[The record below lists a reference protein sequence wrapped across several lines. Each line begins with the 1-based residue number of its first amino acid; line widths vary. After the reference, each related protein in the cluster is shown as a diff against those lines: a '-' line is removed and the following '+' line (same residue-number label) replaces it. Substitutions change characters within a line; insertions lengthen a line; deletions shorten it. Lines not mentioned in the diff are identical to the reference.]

1 MKSGLRAVTRWVMP
15 AMVCAVTSSVVFAQE
30 TKPSKSLYDRLGG
43 KAAITAV
50 VDEFVAVAAAD
61 PAVNFTRKGT
71 AHEWQATPENVGKLK
86 ERLVQFLSMAFGATD
101 VKYEG
106 KDMKS
111 AHAGMGITTA
121 EFSAIAGDL
130 KKVLEKLKVPQ
141 AEMDE
146 VMAIAASTAKD
157 IVEKP

>member
-1 MKSGLRAVTRWVMP
+1 MSFVSRLAIRATI
-15 AMVCAVTSSVVFAQE
+15 ATLVCAVTSSAVLAQE

-43 KAAITAV
+43 APAITAV

-71 AHEWQATPENVGKLK
+71 AHEWQATPENVAMLK
-86 ERLVQFLSMAFGATD
+86 TRLVQFLSMAFGASG

-111 AHAGMGITTA
+111 AHAGMGITAA
-121 EFSAIAGDL
+121 EFGAAAADL

-141 AEMDE
+141 AELDE